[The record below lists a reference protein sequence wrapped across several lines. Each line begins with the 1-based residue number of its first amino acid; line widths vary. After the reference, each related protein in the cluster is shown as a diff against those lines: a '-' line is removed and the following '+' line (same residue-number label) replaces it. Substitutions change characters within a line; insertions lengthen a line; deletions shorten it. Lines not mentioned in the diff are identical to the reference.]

1 MMMGSKYFLSRPIK
15 KFSRKLNKVSLTG
28 KRRKYMHLTMGL
40 SSTMHF
46 RLFFFWGVGWGLSV
60 VYTLPLVNEEDC
72 QYLDCTLLPLVCK
85 LPQVYD
91 ENFFFSFTFFFFFFF
106 CLDVIFFSKHDFFF
120 IINLGDRFFL
130 LFITFFN
137 FN

>member
-46 RLFFFWGVGWGLSV
+46 RLFLFWGVGWGLSV

-91 ENFFFSFTFFFFFFF
+91 ENFFFFLLLSFVFFFVLFRI
-106 CLDVIFFSKHDFFF
+106 DFFSKHDFYFL
-120 IINLGDRFFL
+120 INLGDFFL
-130 LFITFFN
+130 SLFFH
-137 FN
+137 